1 MTAPAIEVE
10 IGPARVLDAGTLG
23 ALMGQANDA
32 LSWLPRVHSGAQD
45 IMFVGDMVDAGWV
58 RVARAEGRI
67 VGFVAQ
73 SDGELHALYLHPHM
87 QGKGIA
93 RALMDDVKSACT
105 QLSLWCFEA
114 NARALRFYR
123 KAGFAIVDRSDGS
136 GNDAGLPDVRMTWH
150 KKEPA

>member
-58 RVARAEGRI
+58 RVARAEGRVRQLAPSPAGRPHYTLSQV
-67 VGFVAQ
+67 VGVPRHADPAGRTIFAQ
-73 SDGELHALYLHPHM
+73 PA
-87 QGKGIA
+87 
-93 RALMDDVKSACT
+93 T
-105 QLSLWCFEA
+105 
-114 NARALRFYR
+114 
-123 KAGFAIVDRSDGS
+123 AG
-136 GNDAGLPDVRMTWH
+136 M
-150 KKEPA
+150 